1 MLTNR
6 LQCLTNPAYLSNSSD
21 RYNLELYNIF
31 CKYYTDKAQHGYED
45 IYQPWC
51 EHYPVETMLEI
62 GVRDGISIKAWKDYL
77 PNAKIDGLDIK
88 DFGYRDNDPRVRLY
102 FGNSTKE
109 VPDDIAKMTYDM
121 IVDDGSHIVGDQVET
136 FKRYY
141 PLLKPGGLYVVEDVH
156 GVYKAK
162 WFLQQVQSIIDPND
176 TYLFPSRAAT
186 QNHFGKFNYI
196 MNMVAICITK

>member
-1 MLTNR
+1 MFQNR
-6 LQCLTNPAYLSNSSD
+6 LQCLTKPASQCTTSD

-51 EHYPVETMLEI
+51 KTYPVKKMLEI
-62 GVRDGISIKAWKDYL
+62 GVRDGISIMSWLDFL
-77 PNAKIDGLDIK
+77 PDTEIHGIDIK
-88 DFGYRDNDPRVRLY
+88 DYGYKPKSDRVKL
-102 FGNSTKE
+102 FMADTTKT
-109 VPDDIAKMTYDM
+109 VPFEIQDEQYDM
-121 IVDDGSHIVGDQVET
+121 IVDDGLHIVGAQVET

-156 GVYKAK
+156 GIYKAK
-162 WFLQQVQSIIDPND
+162 WFLDQVKDIINPDD
-176 TYLFPSRAAT
+176 VYLKESNAAT

-196 MNMVAICITK
+196 MHLVAICITK